1 MPRSARSV
9 TPSWPGC
16 RPDVPMSGRW
26 LVTAYHFAFLA
37 VLADFGGKR
46 IGLASGTAR
55 STPSPR
61 SC

>member
-1 MPRSARSV
+1 
-9 TPSWPGC
+9 
-16 RPDVPMSGRW
+16 MSGRW